1 MRYIHA
7 RARPLLAAA
16 LLVTS
21 APALYAQEPVPAAA
35 APTALLRGD
44 VDGDGRVTTADAAA
58 VRAYLVRGTLPP
70 GRAILPAGDANGD
83 GRVTAADAALI
94 SRFAAG
100 MDVSRFGLGRPMPG
114 SAAGGRTFIAAEYE
128 CIVDVGEGTTNCR
141 LVGPG
146 PKAGDAK
153 LDLLPGVGPLTFVS
167 SWTHSRGSTADEDTS
182 VNTLRFVSNMV
193 QPIGTTDGINPA
205 SPGNRLFFTTP
216 PYVASVSS
224 GTVAG
229 ASIALVTPDD
239 TATFSN
245 PENTSTYTDRPYYE
259 YAGMLEQGDTSTSR
273 TIQYI
278 YSANVKSFGY
288 KYRVSAPVQYE
299 FGWITLSPS
308 TLPTLNPG
316 SPVVTLTGTEY
327 DAYGTVQANGITWS
341 SSNPSVATVNA
352 TTGEVTAVAVGTTT
366 ITATSSANA
375 QRTGSR
381 EITVTNVNTWE
392 GDVSSD
398 WQTAG
403 NWDANVVPGSATV
416 AIIPAAGTLPNLPV
430 LTANAQV
437 LDLTV
442 GSARTLG
449 LGGFTLQAGGD
460 VTATGTISNGV
471 LQLSGSDADWQGTV
485 DDVVISGAGFLAGAT
500 TATGPVSVTGSLTIA
515 DQALSIA
522 IP

>member
-21 APALYAQEPVPAAA
+21 APALHAQDPSPPPA
-35 APTALLRGD
+35 TLRGD
-44 VDGDGRVTTADAAA
+44 VDGDGRVTAADAAA
-58 VRAYLVRGTLPP
+58 VRAYLVRGTLPG
-70 GRAILPAGDANGD
+70 GRAILSAGDANGD

-100 MDVSRFGLGRPMPG
+100 VDVSRFGLGRPVPG
-114 SAAGGRTFIAAEYE
+114 SESGGRTFVGAEYE
-128 CIVDVGEGTTNCR
+128 CIVDIGEGTTDCAP
-141 LVGPG
+141 VGPTSRDDG
-146 PKAGDAK
+146 PR
-153 LDLLPGVGPLTFVS
+153 LDVLPGVGPLTFVGN
-167 SWTHSRGSTADEDTS
+167 WTHSRGSTTDEDTS
-182 VNTLRFVSNMV
+182 VNALRFVSNIA

-216 PYVASVSS
+216 PYVVSVYS

-229 ASIALVTPDD
+229 ASIALVTPDGTD
-239 TATFSN
+239 TFTNPDGTAT
-245 PENTSTYTDRPYYE
+245 YAARPFYE
-259 YAGMLEQGDTSTSR
+259 YAGILEQGDTSVSR
-273 TIQYI
+273 TIRYI
-278 YSANVKSFGY
+278 YSSNLQSFGY
-288 KYRVSAPVQYE
+288 RYRVSAPVQYE
-299 FGWITLSPS
+299 HGWITLSPS

-316 SPVVTLTGTEY
+316 SPAVTFTGTEY
-327 DAYGTVQANGITWS
+327 DAYGAVQANGITWS

-352 TTGEVTAVAVGTTT
+352 STGEVTLVAVGTTT
-366 ITATSSANA
+366 ITATSNANA

-398 WQTAG
+398 WHTAG
-403 NWDANVVPGSATV
+403 NWDAGVVPDSATV
-416 AIIPAAGTLPNLPV
+416 AVIPATGTLPNLPE

-449 LGGFTLQAGGD
+449 LGGFTLQADGD
-460 VTATGTISNGV
+460 VTATGTVSNGV